1 MKLKFRPVSFL
12 KPKNINK
19 NQNNQTISPIK
30 YQYNLSSDTISFSG
44 KSLVQQV
51 KDLEKDAF
59 LSDGLRE
66 YILSYIDDKN
76 NLIDLHK
83 EYYASLL
90 NCKTLDEAKELYP
103 EFRDVV
109 DLKDV
114 DLSSISFYA
123 PKQIAKG
130 QIEGLNKENASLVF
144 LKKYIGELIPLNN
157 IGNEDYFHLNNSA
170 IKKILKFLNISM
182 NDNYES
188 LITKNRKSE
197 AAKARWQDEE
207 FREKTLKSLNS
218 PETKAKLSEAAKA
231 RWQDEEFREKTINS
245 MNSPEAKAKHSEAAK
260 SYWQD
265 DEMRLRQSEVV
276 KARWQDDEFREKTI
290 NSINSPEIKARQ
302 SEAAKARWQDKEF
315 REKTLKSLNSP
326 EIKARQSEA
335 TKARWQDKE
344 FREKTLKSLNSPETK
359 AKHAKNSSEKRI
371 KVIQENIKIIATKLA
386 FNQSPETQ
394 QIYQETLEKDPRF
407 KNIIS
412 KAKSGLTHNKIR
424 YVNMCLEEMSQK
436 YPEEIQ
442 KVKEIQSQI
451 LFDWGFYD
459 ENTNFEKLV
468 EQAQK
473 LDPDNKNN
481 RKQLYETQI

>member
-12 KPKNINK
+12 KPQNINK

-103 EFRDVV
+103 EFSNVV

-157 IGNEDYFHLNNSA
+157 IGNEYYFHLNNST

-182 NDNYES
+182 NDDYES

-197 AAKARWQDEE
+197 AIKARWQD
-207 FREKTLKSLNS
+207 K
-218 PETKAKLSEAAKA
+218 
-231 RWQDEEFREKTINS
+231 
-245 MNSPEAKAKHSEAAK
+245 
-260 SYWQD
+260 
-265 DEMRLRQSEVV
+265 
-276 KARWQDDEFREKTI
+276 EFREKTI

-315 REKTLKSLNSP
+315 REKTINSMNSP

-386 FNQSPETQ
+386 FNQSSETQ

>member
-144 LKKYIGELIPLNN
+144 LKKYIGELTPLKS
-157 IGNEDYFHLNNSA
+157 GCNEDYFYLSYQT
-170 IKKILKFLNISM
+170 IKKMFKFLNISM
-182 NDNYES
+182 NDDYES
-188 LITKNRKSE
+188 LITKNRMS
-197 AAKARWQDEE
+197 KARKEIWQNEEYRTKTVNSMNVSDFRKQRSKVMLEKWQDEE
-207 FREKTLKSLNS
+207 FRERLVKNMRSQKARDKRFQTISESRQQYIKNQLKQQITLTARKIAYAKCIKEMEDKSEILKNFPHIKKVLSLKKTGFTLK
-218 PETKAKLSEAAKA
+218 KMA
-231 RWQDEEFREKTINS
+231 
-245 MNSPEAKAKHSEAAK
+245 
-260 SYWQD
+260 
-265 DEMRLRQSEVV
+265 
-276 KARWQDDEFREKTI
+276 
-290 NSINSPEIKARQ
+290 
-302 SEAAKARWQDKEF
+302 
-315 REKTLKSLNSP
+315 
-326 EIKARQSEA
+326 
-335 TKARWQDKE
+335 
-344 FREKTLKSLNSPETK
+344 
-359 AKHAKNSSEKRI
+359 
-371 KVIQENIKIIATKLA
+371 
-386 FNQSPETQ
+386 
-394 QIYQETLEKDPRF
+394 
-407 KNIIS
+407 
-412 KAKSGLTHNKIR
+412 
-424 YVNMCLEEMSQK
+424 YVNKLFDKLNAEYPRLALETEKLQN
-436 YPEEIQ
+436 
-442 KVKEIQSQI
+442 QI
-451 LFDWGFYD
+451 LSDWGFYD
-459 ENTNFEKLV
+459 ENCNLNEIAKKVLNFKF
-468 EQAQK
+468 
-473 LDPDNKNN
+473 NS
-481 RKQLYETQI
+481 TQVL

>member
-1 MKLKFRPVSFL
+1 MSVNKLVMKGNYMKLQFRQINFL
-12 KPKNINK
+12 KPQNIKNTKTTN
-19 NQNNQTISPIK
+19 PIK

-144 LKKYIGELIPLNN
+144 LKKYIGELTPLKS
-157 IGNEDYFHLNNSA
+157 GCNEDYFYLSYQT
-170 IKKILKFLNISM
+170 IKKMFKFLNISM
-182 NDNYES
+182 NDDYES
-188 LITKNRKSE
+188 LITKNRKSK
-197 AAKARWQDEE
+197 AA
-207 FREKTLKSLNS
+207 
-218 PETKAKLSEAAKA
+218 
-231 RWQDEEFREKTINS
+231 
-245 MNSPEAKAKHSEAAK
+245 
-260 SYWQD
+260 
-265 DEMRLRQSEVV
+265 
-276 KARWQDDEFREKTI
+276 
-290 NSINSPEIKARQ
+290 
-302 SEAAKARWQDKEF
+302 
-315 REKTLKSLNSP
+315 
-326 EIKARQSEA
+326 
-335 TKARWQDKE
+335 KARWQDKE

-359 AKHAKNSSEKRI
+359 AKHATNSSEKRI

-394 QIYQETLEKDPRF
+394 QIYQETLETDSRF
-407 KNIIS
+407 KDIIS
-412 KAKSGLTHNKIR
+412 KTKLGLTYNKIR

-451 LFDWGFYD
+451 LSDWGFYD
-459 ENTNFEKLV
+459 EDTNFEKLV

-481 RKQLYETQI
+481 RK

>member
-12 KPKNINK
+12 KPQNINK
-19 NQNNQTISPIK
+19 NQNNQTTNPIK

-144 LKKYIGELIPLNN
+144 LKKYIGELTPLKS
-157 IGNEDYFHLNNSA
+157 GCNEDYFYLSYQT
-170 IKKILKFLNISM
+170 IKKMFKFLNITM
-182 NDNYES
+182 NDDYES
-188 LITKNRKSE
+188 LITKNRKSKARKEIWQNEEYRTKTVNSMNASDFRKQRSKIMQDMWQDVEFREKVVSAMNSPE
-197 AAKARWQDEE
+197 AKTRRSISAKARWQD
-207 FREKTLKSLNS
+207 K
-218 PETKAKLSEAAKA
+218 
-231 RWQDEEFREKTINS
+231 EFREKTINS
-245 MNSPEAKAKHSEAAK
+245 MNSPEIKARQSEAAK

-265 DEMRLRQSEVV
+265 DEMRLRQSE
-276 KARWQDDEFREKTI
+276 AI
-290 NSINSPEIKARQ
+290 
-302 SEAAKARWQDKEF
+302 
-315 REKTLKSLNSP
+315 
-326 EIKARQSEA
+326 
-335 TKARWQDKE
+335 KARWQDKE

-359 AKHAKNSSEKRI
+359 AKHATNSSEKRI

-386 FNQSPETQ
+386 FNQSPEIQ

-407 KNIIS
+407 KYIIS

-442 KVKEIQSQI
+442 KVKEIQNQI
-451 LFDWGFYD
+451 LSDWGFYD
-459 ENTNFEKLV
+459 EDTNFEKLV

-481 RKQLYETQI
+481 RK

>member
-12 KPKNINK
+12 KPQNINK

-207 FREKTLKSLNS
+207 FREKTIKSLNS

-302 SEAAKARWQDKEF
+302 SEAA
-315 REKTLKSLNSP
+315 
-326 EIKARQSEA
+326 
-335 TKARWQDKE
+335 KARWQDKE

>member
-1 MKLKFRPVSFL
+1 MSVNKLVMKGNYMKLQFRQINFL
-12 KPKNINK
+12 KPQNIKNTKTTN
-19 NQNNQTISPIK
+19 PIK

-157 IGNEDYFHLNNSA
+157 IGNEDYFHLNNST

-182 NDNYES
+182 NDDYES

-197 AAKARWQDEE
+197 AAKARWQDKE

-245 MNSPEAKAKHSEAAK
+245 MNSPE
-260 SYWQD
+260 
-265 DEMRLRQSEVV
+265 
-276 KARWQDDEFREKTI
+276 
-290 NSINSPEIKARQ
+290 IKARQ
-302 SEAAKARWQDKEF
+302 SEAAKARWQDGEM
-315 REKTLKSLNSP
+315 RL
-326 EIKARQSEA
+326 RQSEA
-335 TKARWQDKE
+335 IKARWQDKE

-359 AKHAKNSSEKRI
+359 AKHATNSSEKRI

-394 QIYQETLEKDPRF
+394 QIYQETLETDSRF
-407 KNIIS
+407 KDIIS
-412 KAKSGLTHNKIR
+412 KTKLGLTYNKIR

-451 LFDWGFYD
+451 LSDWGFYD
-459 ENTNFEKLV
+459 EDTNFEKLV

-481 RKQLYETQI
+481 RK

>member
-326 EIKARQSEA
+326 E
-335 TKARWQDKE
+335 
-344 FREKTLKSLNSPETK
+344 TK